1 MGTKNAL
8 SIENLRVIEIF
19 PRYFKY
25 PNEYFNLEFI

>member
-19 PRYFKY
+19 PRS
-25 PNEYFNLEFI
+25 NEYFNLEFT